1 MKLKYNIT
9 GMTCASCSSSI
20 QAKVSEVHGVQSVS
34 VNLTQEAMQV
44 ECSSTQVA
52 EAVVNQVR
60 RLGYGIQQKTQAN
73 VVNSATVRQ
82 TRIQLIATAVLAVV
96 LSIIHMTTVTYP
108 WLYVQAILATVIL
121 YVGGKGFYTSAL
133 AKLRHGVLNMDTLI
147 VLSVSVAY
155 GYSMYLLLG
164 TDASRDFHFESVGM
178 VLTFILVG
186 KYIEHRAKLKTALS
200 IQKLEKIQPQS
211 ARVWYEGQW
220 QDKPI
225 SEIVIGDR
233 VQVFAQSLVTVD
245 GVVHSGHTSID
256 ESMMTGE
263 PMPVAKQPGDH
274 VYAGTQNIDQNI
286 EIQVTKT
293 NQKTVIS
300 QIIERIDDAQLAPPK
315 IQKTVDRIASIF
327 VPIVILLAL
336 VGGAIWWLSALPNA
350 SQMALQVIMT
360 VLIIACPCALG
371 LATPTA
377 IAIAIGRAAR
387 HGMLVKDIDALERFR
402 HIDTIVLD
410 KTNTLTKGKPDVK
423 QIQVFQEHPL
433 HLQILYGLALSSSHP
448 LSQGIAQYLAD
459 QNIQPKKPQIS
470 APHAGKGIAARID
483 QMNALLGSQTFLNAY
498 GVEITE
504 QGSIYST
511 VHLSVDNQHILTV
524 ELYDPPKP
532 QLSETLSELRHKKLD
547 IHLLSGDKEAVV
559 NQLANQLHIAHVRAE
574 VLPHQKGQYIE
585 ELQAQKRVVCM
596 VGDGINDAEALAK
609 SDLGIAMAHGSE
621 LAIHA
626 ADIALIHSRLETI
639 PQAIRLAEQTRLS
652 INQNLFWAFIYNL
665 IMIPIA
671 MGALYP
677 VTGFVMTPM
686 LAAIAMTASS
696 ISVVLNSLRYRYK

>member
-1 MKLKYNIT
+1 
-9 GMTCASCSSSI
+9 MTCASCSSSI